1 MIAQTG
7 EGLLVEALVNAGPFA
22 LILVA
27 IGLGWLHTRG
37 HVEDLRRE
45 IGMLREDLKEARADI
60 NRANTVAR
68 EVLLPVA
75 ERTLAAINN
84 FNDEL
89 RWRRRDAS

>member
-1 MIAQTG
+1 MIGQTG
-7 EGLLVEALVNAGPFA
+7 ESLLVEALVNAGPFA

-27 IGLGWLHTRG
+27 IAMGWLHTRG

-45 IGMLREDLKEARADI
+45 IAGLRDDLKEARADI

-75 ERTLAAINN
+75 ERTLSAINT

-89 RWRRRDAS
+89 TWRRRSAS